1 MTQRSFAT
9 VTNGIRKFIR
19 SLGLENMQSYQLR
32 QASDEHDLVNALE
45 SIKYFYNSY
54 VLMHK
59 VHNPKTKGNPMSKV
73 MEDTQKDMEEYL
85 LRGTDERESMLKWM
99 RNGAIYVLVV
109 EPTIALLATLPKE
122 DTSRADAVVDE
133 VINMVN
139 TSSAHSD
146 HDDAVVAKEQIRHI
160 LAKYRELHPSVAR
173 TKQPVKPRKKRGR
186 QEYSDPDDSPVERFN
201 GNDTVEALDFN

>member
-9 VTNGIRKFIR
+9 VTDGIRKFIR
-19 SLGLENMQSYQLR
+19 ALGLENMQSYQLR
-32 QASDEHDLVNALE
+32 QVSDEHDLVSALE

-59 VHNPKTKGNPMSKV
+59 VHSPKTKGNPLSKV

-99 RNGAIYVLVV
+99 KNGAIYVLVV

-122 DTSRADAVVDE
+122 DTSHADAVVDE

-139 TSSAHSD
+139 TSTAHGD
-146 HDDAVVAKEQIRHI
+146 HDDAVVAKEQIRHM
-160 LAKYRELHPSVAR
+160 LAKYRELHPSVAKA
-173 TKQPVKPRKKRGR
+173 KQPIKPRKKRSR
-186 QEYSDPDDSPVERFN
+186 QEYSEPDDGPIERFN
-201 GNDTVEALDFN
+201 VNDTVEALDFN